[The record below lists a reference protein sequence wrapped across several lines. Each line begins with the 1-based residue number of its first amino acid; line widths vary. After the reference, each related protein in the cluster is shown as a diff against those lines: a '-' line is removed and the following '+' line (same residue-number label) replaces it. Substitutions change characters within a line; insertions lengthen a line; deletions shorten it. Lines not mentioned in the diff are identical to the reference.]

1 MKIAITGATGLVG
14 GEMVKALVRK
24 DNEVARLLRPGGE
37 KKHDVLPA
45 VYDISWDAASGNF
58 GEQFDRLFP
67 QGVDAVI
74 NLAGAS
80 VADGRWTEKRKALLR
95 SSRIGTTRGLV
106 QSMAK
111 CELKPRVLISASA
124 VGYYGDRGDEILT
137 ETSGAGTGFLAGL
150 AEEWE
155 AEARKAE
162 PLGVRVVLARFGIIL
177 AKQGGALPKMM
188 TPFKLGIGGKLGSGR
203 QWLPWVT
210 LDDVVT
216 IVSGALV
223 DSSIVGAINVVSP
236 APVTNAEFTK
246 SLARAMHRPA
256 IFSVPAFALRLAVGE
271 MADEGLL
278 SSARAVPQKLK
289 HADYIF
295 LHADLDEALR
305 AILNEVAAAAT

>member
-1 MKIAITGATGLVG
+1 MKIAMTGASGLVG
-14 GEMVKALVRK
+14 SELVKTFARENYKV
-24 DNEVARLLRPGGE
+24 VRLLRPSGPNGWT
-37 KKHDVLPA
+37 LP
-45 VYDISWDAASGNF
+45 S
-58 GEQFDRLFP
+58 ET
-67 QGVDAVI
+67 DAVI

-80 VADGRWTEKRKALLR
+80 VAEERWTEERKAVLR

-137 ETSGAGTGFLAGL
+137 ERSGAGTGFLAGL

-162 PLGVRVVLARFGIIL
+162 GLGVRVVLARFGIIL
-177 AKQGGALPKMM
+177 ARQGGALPKMM

-210 LDDVVT
+210 LDDVVA
-216 IVSGALV
+216 IVSSALV
-223 DSSIVGAINVVSP
+223 DSSIAGAINVVSP

-246 SLARAMHRPA
+246 SLARVMHRTA

-278 SSARAVPQKLK
+278 SSARVVPEKLK
-289 HADYIF
+289 QTGYIF
-295 LHADLDEALR
+295 AHSHLDDALR
-305 AILNEVAAAAT
+305 AILN

>member
-1 MKIAITGATGLVG
+1 MKIAMTGASGLVG
-14 GEMVKALVRK
+14 SELVKTFARENHKV
-24 DNEVARLLRPGGE
+24 VRLLRPSGPNE
-37 KKHDVLPA
+37 WTLPT
-45 VYDISWDAASGNF
+45 DT
-58 GEQFDRLFP
+58 
-67 QGVDAVI
+67 DAVI

-80 VADGRWTEKRKALLR
+80 VAERRWTEERKAVLR

-124 VGYYGDRGDEILT
+124 VGYYGDRGDELLN
-137 ETSGAGTGFLAGL
+137 ETSGAGAGFLAGL

-155 AEARKAE
+155 MEARKAE
-162 PLGVRVVLARFGIIL
+162 ALGVRVVLARFGIIL

-210 LDDVVT
+210 LDDVVA
-216 IVSGALV
+216 IVSRALV
-223 DSSIVGAINVVSP
+223 DRSIAGAINVVSP

-246 SLARAMHRPA
+246 SLARVMHRPA

-278 SSARAVPQKLK
+278 SSARVVPEKLK
-289 HADYIF
+289 QTGYIF
-295 LHADLDEALR
+295 AHSHLDSALR
-305 AILNEVAAAAT
+305 AILN